1 MRSLR
6 FVWLLPTTA
15 PLTLSST
22 DTLFTIT
29 IRPTESGNL
38 ANILSIAD
46 DLMPSEAV
54 LNDFEQTKVDLV
66 FRFLRRPTNT
76 QNLIANDFKLY
87 PNPTSTGTF
96 TIESNGIADGTISIY
111 NDNGQEVAFS
121 KQEAVDGVFE
131 VSMPDAIQNGVY
143 MVRLTTEKTVTTKK
157 VILMRETHFCKKALP
172 SNHLVVLFFCD
183 WDR

>member
-1 MRSLR
+1 M
-6 FVWLLPTTA
+6 
-15 PLTLSST
+15 
-22 DTLFTIT
+22 
-29 IRPTESGNL
+29 
-38 ANILSIAD
+38 SIAD

-76 QNLIANDFKLY
+76 QNLTTNDFKLY

-96 TIESNGIADGTISIY
+96 YHESNGITDGTISIY
-111 NDNGQEVAFS
+111 NDNGQVSFS

-157 VILMRETHFCKKALP
+157 VILMR
-172 SNHLVVLFFCD
+172 
-183 WDR
+183 